1 MERFNASVTSE
12 VTAGEWV
19 ALPGGE
25 LEGKRPTRLCGPCRM
40 RNAIGAERKAVC
52 FECYKAEA
60 RRQRA
65 FEAAG
70 ALDTASEARFQFGLP
85 FEAVDRPRL
94 ARLKAARAESRR
106 QLRVG
111 HGRFV
116 DRRRQAQI
124 AARHA
129 LQQLGTGLHSYGV
142 RAAELQ
148 LPGAWLPF
156 VMSRR

>member
-1 MERFNASVTSE
+1 MDTLSATPTSE
-12 VTAGEWV
+12 VIGAEWV

-40 RNAIGAERKAVC
+40 RRAIGAERKAVC

-65 FEAAG
+65 LQAA
-70 ALDTASEARFQFGLP
+70 ASLDTGSEARFQFGLP

-94 ARLKAARAESRR
+94 ARLKAVHAESRQQR
-106 QLRVG
+106 RAG
-111 HGRFV
+111 AGRFV
-116 DRRRQAQI
+116 DKRRHAQI

-129 LQQLGTGLHSYGV
+129 LQQLGAGLHVYGV
-142 RAAELQ
+142 HAAELQ
-148 LPGAWLPF
+148 LPEAWLRF
-156 VMSRR
+156 VGSR